1 MFGKLR
7 RSKTCL
13 TVVLCLLLFL
23 SVNTTAFAFGKG
35 AKGPDVYTI
44 QGMLK
49 SLGYFPGNITGY
61 YGAVT
66 ESSVKLFQKAY
77 GLPITGTVDDQTLQ
91 SILWAYG
98 NAKIAKK
105 QTPTPTPVPKPEV
118 NPTPESESEPKPEV
132 NPTPESES
140 EPKPEVNPTPES
152 ESVPKPEVNPT
163 PKPEPAPAPDSS
175 TGVTAQERQL
185 VDLINQVR
193 QEAGLAPLTINMELS
208 NTARLKSKDMVDN
221 NYFSHQSETYG
232 SPTDMMK
239 QFGISY
245 SSAGENIACNQTVTA
260 AHQALMNS
268 PGHKAK
274 ILSADFTEIGIGIV
288 DGGSCGK
295 MLTEQFIRK

>member
-35 AKGPDVYTI
+35 AKGPDVYAI

-49 SLGYFPGNITGY
+49 SLGYFPGNVTGY

-105 QTPTPTPVPKPEV
+105 QTPTPTPAPKPEV
-118 NPTPESESEPKPEV
+118 NPTPGPESAPKREV
-132 NPTPESES
+132 NPTPE
-140 EPKPEVNPTPES
+140 
-152 ESVPKPEVNPT
+152 
-163 PKPEPAPAPDSS
+163 PEPAPAPDSS

-185 VDLINQVR
+185 VDLINQAR
-193 QEAGLAPLTINMELS
+193 QEAGLVPLTINMELS

-232 SPTDMMK
+232 SPTDMMR

>member
-1 MFGKLR
+1 MFSKLKK
-7 RSKTCL
+7 SKICFTL
-13 TVVLCLLLFL
+13 VLCLLLFL

-35 AKGPDVYTI
+35 AKGPDVYAI

-77 GLPITGTVDDQTLQ
+77 GLPITGAVDDQTLQ

-98 NAKIAKK
+98 NAKIPRKSAPA
-105 QTPTPTPVPKPEV
+105 PTPAPEA
-118 NPTPESESEPKPEV
+118 EPKPG
-132 NPTPESES
+132 
-140 EPKPEVNPTPES
+140 
-152 ESVPKPEVNPT
+152 
-163 PKPEPAPAPDSS
+163 PAPAPEPSNELSAEEQQMIDL
-175 TGVTAQERQL
+175 VNQARQ
-185 VDLINQVR
+185 Q
-193 QEAGLAPLTINMELS
+193 AGLAPLTINSDLS
-208 NTARLKSKDMVDN
+208 QTARLKSKDMVDN
-221 NYFSHQSETYG
+221 NYFSHESPTYG
-232 SPTDMMK
+232 SPFDMMK

-268 PGHKAK
+268 PGHKAN
-274 ILSADFTEIGIGIV
+274 ILSSDFTEIGIGIV

-295 MLTEQFIRK
+295 MLTQQFIRK